1 MQEQAVARFE
11 HAGDVRE
18 MFAGTDGE
26 KIVVRESVSGPSAV
40 VAYGQERRDLR
51 VSLSPEAVSALL
63 EAVGFAGAPDGLW
76 DYLTS
81 EWHDIVDLMDLC
93 DRRGIAYEFASTG
106 PGGDWQFR
114 PAAAR

>member
-18 MFAGTDGE
+18 MFVGTDGE

-51 VSLSPEAVSALL
+51 VSLSPEAVSARL

-93 DRRGIAYEFASTG
+93 DRRGVAYEFASTG